1 MSLMDSLRNRFSDTL
16 EANQIDDDYSVPI
29 RSSSST
35 ALASGVAS
43 TQSDQNATEIRQFDP
58 NEVVPSYETSQRIYR
73 TTNAASGI
81 FTPIPSLPIP
91 LAVSNSN
98 SSTSSLNSN
107 TTHTH
112 TNHHPQSQA
121 PPSLKQ
127 LGLKFLN
134 ARQHFALALCRD
146 ISLIPALISLY
157 QSWKRMFIHESLLT
171 SARGLEHFLAGLWCI
186 VASYLSYSV
195 LDGLI
200 VRWIVI
206 YSTPAAIVRVLSMS
220 AIIIA
225 VEFYLVSAFSAQ
237 GYKYGLHIWI
247 LISCI
252 LTFAYIIQNF
262 FTSNLELR
270 RSGTGGGNSASSNA
284 NGGRSSESTEGGSN
298 ERRKER
304 RRFFDFYNIVVFA
317 VVPVGLASFVT
328 MIGLLRSLLI
338 LRIDIE
344 TLGRDTAARGI

>member
-1 MSLMDSLRNRFSDTL
+1 MPLMDSLRNRFSDNL
-16 EANQIDDDYSVPI
+16 EANQIDDDYSVPA

-35 ALASGVAS
+35 ALATGVAS
-43 TQSDQNATEIRQFDP
+43 SQPEQTTSSDTQFDP
-58 NEVVPSYETSQRIYR
+58 DEVVPSYETSQRIYG
-73 TTNAASGI
+73 TTQTINSASGI
-81 FTPIPSLPIP
+81 YTPIPSLPIP
-91 LAVSNSN
+91 LTISDSN
-98 SSTSSLNSN
+98 SSSSSSINSIPT
-107 TTHTH
+107 TTHP
-112 TNHHPQSQA
+112 HPNPQA

-146 ISLIPALISLY
+146 ISLMPALISLY
-157 QSWKRMFIHESLLT
+157 QSWKRMFIHDSLLT
-171 SARGLEHFLAGLWCI
+171 SARGSEHFLAGLWCI

-220 AIIIA
+220 VIIIA

-270 RSGTGGGNSASSNA
+270 RIGGAGHT
-284 NGGRSSESTEGGSN
+284 RSSSRTIEASEGRNN
-298 ERRKER
+298 ERKKER

-344 TLGRDTAARGI
+344 TVARETKLI